1 MSPSKQ
7 TLSCRLGPGWV
18 PLSSLIDLSRSPAR
32 RTFWSTGKRYRLS
45 DPQGEFE
52 VLSAGDASE
61 ASFAQ
66 FRQANSTE
74 KVVRIESKPPNSL
87 KTDWPCAPR

>member
-7 TLSCRLGPGWV
+7 TLSCRLGPVWV

-32 RTFWSTGKRYRLS
+32 RTFWSTCKRYRLS

-66 FRQANSTE
+66 FRQVNSTE